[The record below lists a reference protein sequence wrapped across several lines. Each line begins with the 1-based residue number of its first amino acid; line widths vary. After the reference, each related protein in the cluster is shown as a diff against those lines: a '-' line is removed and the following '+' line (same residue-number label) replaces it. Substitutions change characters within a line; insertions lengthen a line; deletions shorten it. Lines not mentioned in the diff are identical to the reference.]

1 MKVYVVY
8 GDTYFEG
15 YGAYINLFGVFSTPE
30 LAEMV
35 KKQKEKE
42 YFENENKK
50 SYSLVESEQDVVF
63 HVEEVSIDSKND
75 ICLGGYAE

>member
-1 MKVYVVY
+1 MKVYAVY

-35 KKQKEKE
+35 KKQKE
-42 YFENENKK
+42 NENKK

-63 HVEEVSIDSKND
+63 HVEEVSIDSKID